1 MESLSEFLENLGYMT
16 FSHEGF
22 WAVLAVVVAVVVIY
36 QLLGAFAPKT
46 IAPVRGFFKRHPL
59 VWLLIP
65 AALLIYFVYVSL
77 GWNLW
82 VSVSDWEAGNL
93 EASYGWGGFDNYARM
108 FSSSQF
114 WPTLKNTLL
123 LFCLIPLCLLLG
135 LGLALIMDQGLR
147 GTAVFRTLILLPFA
161 LSFVVTGTVWA
172 YMYRPTGGV
181 LNSFLSILGVD
192 VAAAMKEGH
201 LMWASSN
208 SCLLYTSD
216 AADEL

>member
-82 VSVSDWEAGNL
+82 VSVSDWEAGIWKP
-93 EASYGWGGFDNYARM
+93 AMWGGFDNYARQVQQR
-108 FSSSQF
+108 QF
-114 WPTLKNTLL
+114 
-123 LFCLIPLCLLLG
+123 G
-135 LGLALIMDQGLR
+135 R
-147 GTAVFRTLILLPFA
+147 R
-161 LSFVVTGTVWA
+161 
-172 YMYRPTGGV
+172 
-181 LNSFLSILGVD
+181 
-192 VAAAMKEGH
+192 
-201 LMWASSN
+201 
-208 SCLLYTSD
+208 
-216 AADEL
+216 